1 MVPAQ
6 RRERSPHPDG
16 QVAALRSAG
25 AVSAVPGGSK
35 VPGSDGA
42 ARRAPDGPAGR
53 SPLAGGQVGG
63 WAGRGC
69 GRTDGRTERPLGLC
83 SARRPQPGCS
93 PAHSG
98 GSFKPSLPGGFCFDS
113 PLPSVSKRQAQGG
126 EWRRVR
132 EGRPLVGSGQGSAL
146 ARGAVGRG
154 KGKRTPPGPGQGAGP
169 ALPAGFRPPC
179 RFRLFPAA
187 VSVTPC
193 QLPCGGL

>member
-42 ARRAPDGPAGR
+42 ARRAPDVPAGR

-69 GRTDGRTERPLGLC
+69 GRTDGRADRAAAWPLQ
-83 SARRPQPGCS
+83 RS
-93 PAHSG
+93 PA
-98 GSFKPSLPGGFCFDS
+98 PTRLLPG
-113 PLPSVSKRQAQGG
+113 A
-126 EWRRVR
+126 
-132 EGRPLVGSGQGSAL
+132 
-146 ARGAVGRG
+146 
-154 KGKRTPPGPGQGAGP
+154 
-169 ALPAGFRPPC
+169 FRWE
-179 RFRLFPAA
+179 L
-187 VSVTPC
+187 
-193 QLPCGGL
+193 